1 MVLKTKLWVFLK
13 QAQPKIIANRHVSKI
28 YIVGGEKNPKKL
40 EMKQSEDKITK
51 NLRNLF
57 RPKKKVSKT
66 ELMILILIELKI
78 YKDLFLFEQQE
89 ENCCKYVRVGNF
101 YSKNYIKY

>member
-28 YIVGGEKNPKKL
+28 YIVDGEKNPKKL
-40 EMKQSEDKITK
+40 EMLKQSEDKITK

-78 YKDLFLFEQQE
+78 YKDLFEQQE